1 MSLDLG
7 ETILQVDRVVQN
19 LDRTHNDR
27 RARLDGLLEAAA
39 RISPD
44 IAAEKTRFALQRAVT
59 LAAYVSLPRTTEVVN
74 AIRRSLCPHDLS
86 YCKESCG
93 NRCYAHPPCDTAN
106 DFMDRD
112 VFQELL
118 QPGWRSAVAALQLW

>member
-1 MSLDLG
+1 MSLDL
-7 ETILQVDRVVQN
+7 VDGSLVLWGLSGQGYRPFV
-19 LDRTHNDR
+19 RK
-27 RARLDGLLEAAA
+27 AIIEEGLL
-39 RISPD
+39 P
-44 IAAEKTRFALQRAVT
+44 ALDELQELSRQRAVT

-118 QPGWRSAVAALQLW
+118 QPGWRSAVAAVQLW